1 MMPNQEDLNRIS
13 APRQGVRR
21 NYDRL
26 SRWYDLITA
35 STEERYRRQGLRVL
49 DPQEG
54 EMILEVGFGT
64 GNALVAIAQAV
75 GNSGKAVGVDLSL
88 GMIAVTRAKLRRSG
102 LTERVELICADALC
116 LPLQANR
123 FEAVFMSFTLE
134 LFDAPEIALVL
145 AECRRVLRDH
155 GRLCVVCLSQEK
167 TISLMERSYIYFH
180 RHFPAVFDCRPIRA
194 EEELQ
199 RAGYQIERVTR
210 FSLLGLR
217 GRILLGY
224 KR

>member
-88 GMIAVTRAKLRRSG
+88 N
-102 LTERVELICADALC
+102 EQN
-116 LPLQANR
+116 P
-123 FEAVFMSFTLE
+123 
-134 LFDAPEIALVL
+134 
-145 AECRRVLRDH
+145 
-155 GRLCVVCLSQEK
+155 
-167 TISLMERSYIYFH
+167 
-180 RHFPAVFDCRPIRA
+180 
-194 EEELQ
+194 
-199 RAGYQIERVTR
+199 
-210 FSLLGLR
+210 
-217 GRILLGY
+217 ILLLFADWVTSV
-224 KR
+224 K